1 MDVLKQQVG
10 RAHFRMTMERFL
22 ACLSWSCFAS
32 LLIAAVFIVVDKFK
46 PLGVHYAVWLGSGM
60 GVGVLAAM
68 ICTWFTRRKDLDAA
82 IEIDRRFGL
91 KERVSSTLA
100 MTATE
105 LESPLGRALA
115 DDAAKRVERVHVAE
129 KFPVRLNRWAWLPLA
144 PAAFAFLLA
153 TFWHPAIGEN
163 PAVAT
168 PDQTAVKKQ
177 IKESSTVLRK
187 KLADRREQAKKEGL
201 KDAADLFQK
210 LEQGTKQ
217 LQQAD
222 QADRQQAMIKLNDL
236 AKELEKRRQELGGDK
251 LKEQLNQL
259 KNMKQGPAD
268 KLGQALKN
276 GDMKQALNE
285 LQKLKEQLEQGKLDD
300 QAKAD
305 LAKQMAEMEDK
316 LKQLA
321 EAHQKAQEELQKQIS
336 EKRAAGKSEEANELE
351 KQLSKLADQ
360 TPQMDQLKKLS
371 DKLGECSK
379 CMQKGDQEG
388 AAKSLDSMKSELSKL
403 EDKMSEMKMLD
414 EAMDEMAQ
422 CKDGMCQ
429 GQGQGAG
436 KGKKPG
442 KGMGAGRGEGA
453 RPEEK
458 NKTGVFDTR
467 VKQKIGKGAAVVTD
481 FVDGPNVKG
490 KVQQEIQTQ
499 FESAKAQETDPLSG
513 QQLPKGYR
521 EHAKKYFDAL
531 REGEK

>member
-1 MDVLKQQVG
+1 MDVLKRQVG
-10 RAHFRMTMERFL
+10 RAQFRLTMERFL
-22 ACLSWSCFAS
+22 ACLSWCCFVS
-32 LLIAAVFIVVDKFK
+32 LLLAAVLIVVDKFM
-46 PLGVHYAVWLGSGM
+46 PLGVHYAVWLGSGL
-60 GVGVLAAM
+60 GLGLLTAL
-68 ICTWFTRRKDLDAA
+68 IWTWCTRRKDLDAA
-82 IEIDRRFGL
+82 IELDRRFGL

-100 MTATE
+100 MTAGE
-105 LESPLGRALA
+105 LESPLGKALA

-144 PAAFAFLLA
+144 PAVLAFLLA

-163 PAVAT
+163 PVGAT
-168 PDQTAVKKQ
+168 PDKVAQQKQ
-177 IKESSTVLRK
+177 IKESSAVLRK

-201 KDAADLFQK
+201 KEAAELFQK

-268 KLGQALKN
+268 KLAQALKN
-276 GDMKQALNE
+276 GDFKQALNE

-305 LAKQMAEMEDK
+305 LAKQMSDMEQK
-316 LKQLA
+316 LKQMA
-321 EAHQKAQEELQKQIS
+321 EAHQKAQEELKKQIQ
-336 EKRAAGKSEEANELE
+336 EKQEAGKSEEASELQ
-351 KQLSKLADQ
+351 KQLSKLAEQ
-360 TPQMDQLKKLS
+360 APQMNQLKKLS

-379 CMQKGDQEG
+379 CMQQGDQEG
-388 AAKSLDSMKSELSKL
+388 AAKSLESMKSELSEL
-403 EDKMSEMKMLD
+403 EQKMAEMKMLD
-414 EAMDEMAQ
+414 QAMDEMAQ

-429 GQGQGAG
+429 GGGIGKPGQKPGNGLGRGRGQGD
-436 KGKKPG
+436 
-442 KGMGAGRGEGA
+442 

-458 NKTGVFDTR
+458 NKTGAFDTR

-499 FESAKAQETDPLSG
+499 FESAKAQETDPLNG

-531 REGEK
+531 REGQK